1 MDRVTAAR
9 VFNRIC
15 ELGSLSAA
23 SRALGMSRPMVSRYL
38 EQMEQWAGARLIHR
52 TSRRLTLTPAGE
64 EILLKTRHLMQLAQE
79 IERRN
84 QQNTPS
90 GVLRV
95 ACAHLTASCIIG
107 PIAADFLAR
116 YPAVR
121 LELDV
126 NNHPVNLVG
135 ERIDVAVRITNN
147 PEPGTIARR
156 LGECRSV
163 LCASPEYLARHGS
176 PQKPADLTRHNCL
189 HYSRFAGQSWHFTS
203 AGEANISVEISGNFS
218 ATISTVLLDAAAAGC
233 GIAMVPIMEAK
244 DALAKGQVIP
254 VLAEYQ
260 PASLAIYGMYMS
272 REYQPGGLRPFLDM
286 LEETL
291 SQT

>member
-1 MDRVTAAR
+1 MDRVTAAH

-64 EILLKTRHLMQLAQE
+64 EILLKTRHLIQLSQE

-84 QQNTPS
+84 QQNEPS

-95 ACAHLTASCIIG
+95 ACAHLTATCIIG

-116 YPAVR
+116 YPAIR

-126 NNHPVNLVG
+126 NNHPVNLVS
-135 ERIDVAVRITNN
+135 ERIDVAVRITNS

-156 LGECRSV
+156 LGECRSII
-163 LCASPEYLARHGS
+163 CASPTYLSHHDT
-176 PQKPADLTRHNCL
+176 PQKPADLSHHNCL
-189 HYSRFAGQSWHFTS
+189 HYSRFAGQSWHFSS
-203 AGEANISVEISGNFS
+203 AEEVDVAVDISGNFS
-218 ATISTVLLDAAAAGC
+218 ATISTVLLDAAVAGC
-233 GIAMVPIMEAK
+233 GIAMVPEMEAR
-244 DALAKGQVIP
+244 DALAKGTVVP
-254 VLAEYQ
+254 LLTDYE
-260 PASLAIYGMYMS
+260 PARLAIYGMYLS

-286 LEETL
+286 LENALAEK
-291 SQT
+291 

>member
-23 SRALGMSRPMVSRYL
+23 SRALGISRPMVSRYL

-64 EILLKTRHLMQLAQE
+64 EILLKTRHLIQLAQE
-79 IERRN
+79 IELRN
-84 QQNTPS
+84 QQDEPS

-95 ACAHLTASCIIG
+95 ACAHLTATCIIG
-107 PIAADFLAR
+107 PIVTEFLNR
-116 YPAVR
+116 YPALR

-126 NNHPVNLVG
+126 NNHPVNLVS

-163 LCASPEYLARHGS
+163 LCAAPDYLARYGT
-176 PQKPADLTRHNCL
+176 PQTPADLAHHNCL
-189 HYSRFAGQSWHFTS
+189 HYSRFAGQSWHFTT
-203 AGEANISVEISGNFS
+203 AEETEVSVNISGNFS
-218 ATISTVLLDAAAAGC
+218 ATISTVLLDAAVAGC
-233 GIAMVPIMEAK
+233 GIAMVPEMEARE
-244 DALAKGQVIP
+244 ALAKGSV
-254 VLAEYQ
+254 VALLAEYE
-260 PASLAIYGMYMS
+260 PARLGIYGMYLS

-286 LEETL
+286 LEHAL
-291 SQT
+291 LGA